1 MSLKTFAAISVG
13 SFELTMKIFEFS
25 GKNTI
30 REIDCLSQRIDLGS
44 ETYATGTL
52 SREKIDDLCRTL
64 LNFKEV
70 MKTYQVD
77 AFRAYGTSA
86 IRETKNTLIVLD
98 QIAQRTGIEVKI
110 LSNSEQRF
118 LDYKS
123 VASKGESFRRIIE
136 EKTAI
141 VDISNG
147 SIQLSLFD
155 NDTLMST
162 QNLRLGVL
170 RLQEML
176 AHVNAGRDQM
186 EALVDELAGAQ
197 LNTYKKLYLKDR
209 EIQNIIM
216 LDDYISPWAIRRAG
230 NDPDKSTIDLEDF
243 ETLMQLLRTSGTM
256 AAAKTLGVSE
266 EKVPLVLISA
276 VLTRRIAKVMGAK
289 KVWAP
294 GVTLCDGMAYE
305 YAEEIKM
312 FRGEHD
318 FERDIV
324 ACAGGISKRY
334 MGSRK
339 RAETLEVLATTIF
352 DSMKKIHGLGKRER
366 LYLQIAAL
374 LHDCGKY
381 VSLVDIGETSY
392 DIIMATEIIG
402 LSHAEREIVAS
413 VVRYNH
419 SDFIY
424 YGYNES
430 RGNAFAGKESYLTIA
445 KLTAILRLANSLDR
459 SHKQKLRGMKAQ
471 LSEDVLRLMVDT
483 QEDITLEKGFFDISA
498 EFFQEVFSI
507 VPVLKTKKNF

>member
-13 SFELTMKIFEFS
+13 SFEVSMKIFEFS

-30 REIDCLSQRIDLGS
+30 REIDCISQRMDLGS
-44 ETYATGTL
+44 ETYATGKL
-52 SREKIDDLCRTL
+52 SREKLDELCRTL
-64 LNFKEV
+64 MDYKQV
-70 MKTYQVD
+70 MKSYQVD

-86 IRETKNTLIVLD
+86 LRETENTLLVLD
-98 QIAQRTGIEVKI
+98 QIAQRTGITVKI

-123 VASKGESFRRIIE
+123 IASKGESFRHIIE

-155 NDTLMST
+155 NDALMST

-176 AHVNAGRDQM
+176 THLNAGRDQM
-186 EALVDELAGAQ
+186 EELVDELANAQ

-209 EIQNIIM
+209 EIQNIIIV
-216 LDDYISPWAIRRAG
+216 DDYISPWAVRRAG
-230 NDPDKSTIDLEDF
+230 NQPDKALIALEDF
-243 ETLMQLLRTSGTM
+243 DALMELLHNSGIM
-256 AAAKTLGVSE
+256 GAAKALGVAE
-266 EKVPLVLISA
+266 EKVPLVMISA
-276 VLTRRIAKVMGAK
+276 VLARRIAKVMGAT

-312 FRGEHD
+312 FRGQHD
-318 FERDIV
+318 FERDII
-324 ACAGGISKRY
+324 ACAANISKRY

-339 RAETLEVLATTIF
+339 RAETLETLATTIF
-352 DSMKKIHGLGKRER
+352 DSMKKIHGMGKRER

-381 VSLVDIGETSY
+381 VSLVDIGERSY

-419 SDFIY
+419 SEFVY
-424 YGYNES
+424 YGYQES
-430 RGNAFAGKESYLTIA
+430 RGVDFSGKENYLIVA

-459 SHKQKLRGMKAQ
+459 SHKQKLKGMKAQ
-471 LSEDVLRLMVDT
+471 LQDNELILTVET
-483 QEDITLEKGFFDISA
+483 QEDVTLEKGFFDIST
-498 EFFQEVFSI
+498 EFFEEVFSVNPI
-507 VPVLKTKKNF
+507 LKTKKKF